1 MAAAPSPLPVP
12 GNPTAGKEAAR
23 TAAAGRSGERP
34 SSSAT
39 HRKPPASRWKR
50 LTSHRWWPW
59 AMTAVSGAFI
69 IFVITLLVRQART
82 VDWQAVW
89 ASFLA
94 LQVPVL
100 LLGGALALG
109 SHLLY
114 STFDLF
120 GRFYTRH
127 GLSVPRT
134 VGITLIAYPFTLNL
148 GSIIGGVT
156 VRYRLY
162 SQQGVSVGAI
172 GQVIGMSILTNWLGY
187 FVLAGAVFWLW
198 SPQLP
203 EGWHVGPEHLR
214 WIGTAL
220 AAISVLYVAACI
232 LRRGEP
238 LQVRGQRIAMPDWR
252 VGLLQVAVSAIN
264 WMVMGAA
271 LWALT
276 QQRVPYA
283 AALATVLLGA
293 VAGLISRIPAGL
305 GVLEAVG
312 VAVLSAYLPAP
323 QALAA
328 VLAYRTLY
336 FFAPLGLAALAFG
349 AVELLGRRRAGAAT
363 VDAPENAFESKRPP
377 AQ

>member
-1 MAAAPSPLPVP
+1 MAVAAPSPALSSLDPAAP
-12 GNPTAGKEAAR
+12 GQDSARPQAGAPRDGAA
-23 TAAAGRSGERP
+23 
-34 SSSAT
+34 
-39 HRKPPASRWKR
+39 PPARPDSRWKR
-50 LTSHRWWPW
+50 LTAHRWWPW
-59 AMTAVSGAFI
+59 AVTLASGAFVL
-69 IFVITLLVRQART
+69 FVVSLLVRQART
-82 VDWQAVW
+82 VDWPAVW

-94 LQVPVL
+94 LPVPVL
-100 LLGGALALG
+100 LLGGALALA

-120 GRFYTRH
+120 GRHYTRH
-127 GLSVPRT
+127 GLSAGRT

-162 SQQGVSVGAI
+162 SQQGVSVAAI

-187 FVLAGAVFWLW
+187 FFLAGAVFWLW

-203 EGWHVGPEHLR
+203 ENWHVGPQHLR
-214 WIGTAL
+214 WMGAALTAASL
-220 AAISVLYVAACI
+220 LYVAACA
-232 LRRGEP
+232 LRHGRPVHLRGH
-238 LQVRGQRIAMPDWR
+238 RIAMPRWP
-252 VGLLQVAVSAIN
+252 VGMLQVALSTAN

-271 LWALT
+271 LWVLT
-276 QQRVPYA
+276 GQRTPYA

-323 QALAA
+323 QALAS

-336 FFAPLGLAALAFG
+336 FFLPLGLAALAFG
-349 AVELLGRRRAGAAT
+349 GVELLGRRRPQAESSGAAAET
-363 VDAPENAFESKRPP
+363 SHQNGLQHNKH
-377 AQ
+377 

>member
-1 MAAAPSPLPVP
+1 MAAAAPSPALSSLDPAAPGQDPARPQAGAPRDGAALP
-12 GNPTAGKEAAR
+12 AR
-23 TAAAGRSGERP
+23 
-34 SSSAT
+34 
-39 HRKPPASRWKR
+39 PASRWKR
-50 LTSHRWWPW
+50 LTAHRWWPW
-59 AMTAVSGAFI
+59 AVTLASGAFVL
-69 IFVITLLVRQART
+69 FVVSLLVRQART
-82 VDWQAVW
+82 VDWPAVW

-94 LQVPVL
+94 FPVPVL
-100 LLGGALALG
+100 LLGGALALA

-120 GRFYTRH
+120 GRHYTRH
-127 GLSVPRT
+127 GLSAGRT

-162 SQQGVSVGAI
+162 SQQGVSVAAI

-187 FVLAGAVFWLW
+187 FFLAGAVFWLW

-203 EGWHVGPEHLR
+203 ENWHVGPQHLR
-214 WIGTAL
+214 WMGAALTTASL
-220 AAISVLYVAACI
+220 LYVAACA
-232 LRRGEP
+232 LRHGRPVYLRGH
-238 LQVRGQRIAMPDWR
+238 RIAMPRWP
-252 VGLLQVAVSAIN
+252 VGMLQVALSAAN

-271 LWALT
+271 LWVLT
-276 QQRVPYA
+276 GQRAPYA

-323 QALAA
+323 QALAS

-336 FFAPLGLAALAFG
+336 FFLPLGLAALAFG
-349 AVELLGRRRAGAAT
+349 GVELLGRRRPQAEPPGAAAET
-363 VDAPENAFESKRPP
+363 SHQNGLQHNKH
-377 AQ
+377 